1 PEGWPDEAA
10 AWATPDGII
19 KRLVWTQDYAPRA
32 IGAAD
37 PSKIAV
43 EALGARLS
51 PATATAV
58 ARAESRGEGL
68 ALLLMSP
75 EFQRR

>member
-1 PEGWPDEAA
+1 VKRMVWAQKFSAA
-10 AWATPDGII
+10 AVAGRDP
-19 KRLVWTQDYAPRA
+19 KAM
-32 IGAAD
+32 AA
-37 PSKIAV
+37 

-51 PATATAV
+51 PAAATAI

>member
-1 PEGWPDEAA
+1 MA
-10 AWATPDGII
+10 AWARTCSWAAPDAII
-19 KRLVWTQDYAPRA
+19 KRMAWAQTFAAAA
-32 IGAAD
+32 IAD
-37 PSKIAV
+37 RDPGRLAS

-51 PATATAV
+51 APTATAI
-58 ARAESRGEGL
+58 ARSETRAEGL